1 MAVARWTYAGVV
13 TAAAVIQRLSDRAA
27 QQGYPQFV
35 WWVPLVMYG
44 TTLVAYSIAV
54 VQRVPAGDLVPAA
67 ALAGVAMIPWLLD
80 AAAVRVRWYAMLLV
94 AFAPVV
100 ALVLLYPVDYDF
112 ALIAA
117 FMLVGHFGAIEST
130 RVSAAATVLVVGT
143 VVTLGVLGRLD
154 GTAIWVTGL
163 VLAWDIGFIMQYQQ
177 RQLDRQAQ
185 DAAQQ
190 RAQAL
195 QQERQRIA
203 REVHD
208 VLAHSLSVTMLHLT
222 AARRS
227 LEEDDDVTETVDALR
242 DAESAGR
249 QAMAEIRNTVG
260 LLGQSQQAARPA
272 PDARDIAALVEEFR
286 CAGLD
291 VGLEVQGDADG
302 VPAAAGLGVFRIV
315 QESLA
320 NVAKHQPS
328 ARVGVV
334 VDLQRDRQAV
344 QVWNTLPAPVREG
357 GGGTGLVG
365 MRQRAELL
373 DGSFTAG
380 PRDGLWVV
388 EARLPRD
395 KARSCRLGLPRL
407 GRATGEP
414 EPA

>member
-1 MAVARWTYAGVV
+1 M
-13 TAAAVIQRLSDRAA
+13 TAAAVIQRLSHRAA

-54 VQRVPAGDLVPAA
+54 VQRVPTGHVLPAA
-67 ALAGVAMIPWLLD
+67 LLAGVAMVPWLLD
-80 AAAVRVRWYAMLLV
+80 AATIRVRWYVTLVV

-100 ALVLLYPVDYDF
+100 ALVLLFPVEYDF
-112 ALIAA
+112 ALIATM
-117 FMLVGHFGAIEST
+117 MLVGHFGAIEST
-130 RVSAAATVLVVGT
+130 RVSAVATVLVVGT
-143 VVTLGVLGRLD
+143 VVVLSVAGRLD
-154 GTAIWVTGL
+154 GAAIWVSGL
-163 VLAWDIGFIMQYQQ
+163 VLAWDIGFILQYQQ
-177 RQLDRQAQ
+177 RQLDRQAE
-185 DAAQQ
+185 DAARQ
-190 RAQAL
+190 RNQAL
-195 QQERQRIA
+195 QDERQRIA

-227 LEEDDDVTETVDALR
+227 LEDDDVPEATDALR

-260 LLGQSQQAARPA
+260 LLGQSQKSARPA
-272 PDARDIAALVEEFR
+272 PDARDVVALVEEFR
-286 CAGLD
+286 AAGLD
-291 VGLEVQGDADG
+291 VVLDVRGDAG
-302 VPAAAGLGVFRIV
+302 AVPAAAGLGVFRIV

-320 NVAKHQPS
+320 NVAKHQPT
-328 ARVGVV
+328 ARAGVL

-344 QVWNTLPAPVREG
+344 QVWNTLPAPVRQG

-373 DGSFTAG
+373 DGSFAAG

-395 KARSCRLGLPRL
+395 KARSCLLGLPRL
-407 GRATGEP
+407 GRVTGDP